1 MAEFVR
7 GGPSVSN
14 SAKVRTRII
23 HRGLFIR
30 YRIVVENALDENKSV
45 VIVRFENF

>member
-14 SAKVRTRII
+14 SAKVRTVCYSSWII
-23 HRGLFIR
+23 HP
-30 YRIVVENALDENKSV
+30 YMYIVSLLKIKDVKEK
-45 VIVRFENF
+45 